1 MGSCRRSDQALDLGQ
16 LLWRKAWRAVS
27 ILAPV
32 LVTVLA
38 VAALMGVV
46 SLAEVVPFVNMGSE
60 RSVGSVL
67 AWVKD
72 CGRVMLSAGNMNL
85 ARRAQSTE

>member
-1 MGSCRRSDQALDLGQ
+1 M
-16 LLWRKAWRAVS
+16 
-27 ILAPV
+27 

-38 VAALMGVV
+38 VAALVGVV
-46 SLAEVVPFVNMGSE
+46 SLAEVVPSVNVGGE

-72 CGRVMLSAGNMNL
+72 CGRVMLSVGNVNL